1 MATTTNYNWTTPDDT
16 ALVKDGAAAIRS
28 LGTAIDTTVFNN
40 AGAAIAKTLIDA
52 KGDLI
57 VGSAADTAAR
67 LAVGTND
74 HVLTADSSATNGVKW
89 AALPVAASGL
99 TLVKTQTI
107 GSGVTSVTVT
117 NAFSATYDNYRIV
130 ISGGV
135 ASTNIELKLQ
145 LGSTTGGYYTAGFY
159 NYASSA
165 TLNGY
170 SNNNISSFNGF
181 GSGTA
186 NSLNALGEFQAPYL
200 AKFTSAQYANMQ
212 TATADSQAVRLLGF
226 EASTTQHTDF
236 TILVG
241 SGANITGGTIKVY
254 GYQNS

>member
-1 MATTTNYNWTTPDDT
+1 MAIGRIPEP
-16 ALVKDGAAAIRS
+16 
-28 LGTAIDTTVFNN
+28 GTGIPESI
-40 AGAAIAKTLIDA
+40 IAA
-52 KGDLI
+52 KGDLLT
-57 VGSAADTAAR
+57 GTANDTPAV
-67 LAVGTND
+67 LSVGTNG
-74 HVLTADSSATNGVKW
+74 HTLVADSSTATGLAW
-89 AALPVAASGL
+89 SAPAGGAGL

-107 GSGVTSVTVT
+107 GSGVSSVTVT
-117 NAFSATYDNYRIV
+117 NAFSATYDNYKIV

-135 ASTNIELKLQ
+135 ASTNTELKLQ
-145 LGSTTGGYYTAGFY
+145 LGSTTGGYYTAGLY

-170 SNNNISSFNGF
+170 SNNNISYFNSF

-236 TILVG
+236 TILVTTG
-241 SGANITGGTIKVY
+241 NITGGTIKVY
-254 GYQNS
+254 GYANS